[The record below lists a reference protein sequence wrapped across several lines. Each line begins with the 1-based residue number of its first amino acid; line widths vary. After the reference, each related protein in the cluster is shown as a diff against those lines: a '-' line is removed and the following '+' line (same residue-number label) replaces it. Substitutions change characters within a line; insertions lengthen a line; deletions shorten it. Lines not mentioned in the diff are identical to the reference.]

1 MSAAVMRSAGFVWRC
16 GAFSFE
22 LGRPKQPL
30 VMGILN
36 VTPDS
41 FSDGGQDA
49 HTDDAIARGL
59 KLAEQGAQIVDI
71 GGESTRPG
79 YTPVSI
85 DEELARTIPVVQA
98 LAAAGVC
105 VSIDTHKPAVMRAA
119 LAAGA
124 AIINDVNALRHN
136 ESLYLAMTTDCG
148 IVIMDGF
155 STADQMDKQAGIGL
169 HKRLATRHSEL
180 LDEFITSDRIVIDP
194 GLGFDKTYD
203 NNLECMT
210 LMPAL
215 VHTAPVLIGISNK
228 SVLGKITGRAV
239 AGRAAANVAATLIA
253 AQRGAAVLRVHD
265 VAGTVDMLKVWRALG

>member
-1 MSAAVMRSAGFVWRC
+1 MMKSAGFVWRC

-22 LGRPKQPL
+22 LGIAKQPL

-59 KLAEQGAQIVDI
+59 KLAKQGAHIIDI

-98 LAAAGVC
+98 LAVAGVC

-136 ESLYLAMTTDCG
+136 ESLYLAMTTVCG
-148 IVIMDGF
+148 IIIMDGF

-180 LDEFITSDRIVIDP
+180 LDEFITRDRIVIDP

-215 VHTAPVLIGISNK
+215 IHTAPVLIGISNK